1 MSYWRACERVVLG
14 SILALSFSA
23 ASRAQEQQQPVD
35 NAQLQTPG
43 YNPVASSTTTVPASP
58 AADSWQFVSL
68 SYLWFPGLH
77 GTIGARGYATSPHV
91 SPSDLAS
98 HFNIGIM
105 GSFEAEHGRWGLP
118 FDYVWVKL
126 GDNKTFTNFPGYTA
140 NPTAKEGILT
150 PKVTYLVMD
159 GHGMKIKATVGV
171 RYWHLGENLKLIPPD
186 APSISVGTSQNW
198 ADVVGGANIVAPLS
212 PKIAF
217 MMTGDAGGGGAN
229 VDYQVAGILNYQIK
243 PKWGIGLGYRYV
255 DVNYRNSNGVIFDT
269 AQSGVAFTL
278 LYKYGKQPPVQ

>member
-23 ASRAQEQQQPVD
+23 TLRAQEQQPPTE

-43 YNPVASSTTTVPASP
+43 YNAVASSSTTVPASP
-58 AADSWQFVSL
+58 TADSWQFVSL

-77 GTIGARGYATSPHV
+77 GTIGARGYETSPHV

-105 GSFEAEHGRWGLP
+105 GSFEAQHNRWGLP
-118 FDYVWVKL
+118 FDYVWVKV
-126 GDNKTFTNFPGYTA
+126 GDNKTLTNFPGYTA

-150 PKVTYLVMD
+150 PKVTYLAVD
-159 GHGMKIKATVGV
+159 GERIKVKATVG
-171 RYWHLGENLKLIPPD
+171 
-186 APSISVGTSQNW
+186 
-198 ADVVGGANIVAPLS
+198 LS
-212 PKIAF
+212 F
-217 MMTGDAGGGGAN
+217 MMLGDAGGGGAN
-229 VDYQVAGILNYQIK
+229 VDYQVAGLLNYQIK

-255 DVNYRNSNGVIFDT
+255 DVNYRNSNGFIFDT
-269 AQSGVAFTL
+269 AQSGIAFTL
-278 LYKYGKQPPVQ
+278 LYKYGKQPAAQ

>member
-1 MSYWRACERVVLG
+1 MSYWRACERVVLATL
-14 SILALSFSA
+14 LALSLPA
-23 ASRAQEQQQPVD
+23 TSRAQEQQQPVE

-43 YNPVASSTTTVPASP
+43 YNAVASSTTTTASP
-58 AADSWQFVSL
+58 TADTWQFVSL

-77 GTIGARGYATSPHV
+77 GTIGARGYEASPHV

-105 GSFEAEHGRWGLP
+105 GSFEADHGRWGVP
-118 FDYVWVKL
+118 FDYVWVKV

-150 PKVTYLVMD
+150 PKVTYLVLD
-159 GHGMKIKATVGV
+159 GKAIKIKATAGL
-171 RYWHLGENLKLIPPD
+171 RYWHLGTNLKLTPPD
-186 APSISVGTSQNW
+186 APSVSVGDSVNW
-198 ADVVGGANIVAPLS
+198 VDFVGGANIVAPLS

-217 MMTGDAGGGGAN
+217 MMLGDAGGGGAN
-229 VDYQVAGILNYQIK
+229 VDYQVAGMLNYQIK
-243 PKWGIGLGYRYV
+243 PKWGIGLGYRYI
-255 DVNYRNSNGVIFDT
+255 DANYRNSNGVIFDT
-269 AQSGVAFTL
+269 AQSGIAFTL